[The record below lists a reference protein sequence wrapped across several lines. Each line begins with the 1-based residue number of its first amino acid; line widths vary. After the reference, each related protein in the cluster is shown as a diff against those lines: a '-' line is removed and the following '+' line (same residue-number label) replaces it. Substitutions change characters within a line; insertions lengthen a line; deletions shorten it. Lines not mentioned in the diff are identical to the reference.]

1 MLAAMALTTS
11 HFPPDTSEPVLDTT
25 VGGILREAA
34 AAVPDAVAL
43 VEGAPDPSARR
54 RWTYA
59 ELLDSA
65 ERAAFAL
72 RSRFEPGEQVAIWAP
87 NIPEWVVV
95 EFAAALA
102 GVTLVTVNP
111 AYKPAEVRY
120 VLTQSNSSGLLMV
133 PEFRGNPMAAT
144 LASVRGELPAL
155 REVVDLTGFEEFL
168 ASGDAFA
175 AAGGTL
181 PDVTPDDP
189 VQIQYTSGTTGFP
202 KGARLAHRA
211 ITNNAR
217 LCMGRLDFGPDD
229 AWVNPMP
236 MFHTAGC
243 VVATL
248 GPVQARGRIVIAP
261 WFDPALFFD
270 LVEQEGGSAT
280 LLVPTMLLACLEH
293 PAFGQRDLRNLR
305 RVVSGG
311 ATVPADLVRRVEKE
325 MGVTFDIVFGQ
336 TESGP
341 VITQTFPTDAP
352 EDTAGTLGRPLPQ
365 TEVSIRSVGSDEVVP
380 IGEVGE
386 ICTRG
391 YLVMQGYFEMPE
403 ATAAAIS
410 ADGWLR
416 TGDLGTMDERGYC
429 RIAGRVKDM
438 IIRGG
443 ENIYPREIEA
453 LLFGHPAVADVA
465 VVGIPDDR
473 WGETVAAFIRP
484 SAGAAVEVADLFD
497 FCREH
502 MAAFK
507 TPRTWVVVD
516 QFPTTASGKIQKY
529 VLRERLTAGEYP
541 SDAVVV
547 R

>member
-1 MLAAMALTTS
+1 MALTVS

-25 VGGILREAA
+25 VGGILRDAA
-34 AAVPDAVAL
+34 RAAPDSVAL
-43 VEGAPDPSARR
+43 VEGGPDPAARR

-59 ELLDSA
+59 ELLAAA

-87 NIPEWVVV
+87 NIPEWVIV
-95 EFAAALA
+95 EFGAALA
-102 GVTLVTVNP
+102 GITLVTVNP
-111 AYKPAEVRY
+111 AYKPGEVRY
-120 VLTQSNSSGLLMV
+120 VLTQSKSSGLLMV
-133 PEFRGNPMAAT
+133 PEYRGNPMAAA
-144 LASVRGELPAL
+144 LESVRAELPQL
-155 REVVDLTGFEEFL
+155 REVVDLTAFDEFL
-168 ASGDAFA
+168 ASGDAYA
-175 AAGGTL
+175 AAGGVL
-181 PDVTPDDP
+181 PDVTPEDP
-189 VQIQYTSGTTGFP
+189 AQIQYTSGTTGFP

-217 LCMGRLDFGPDD
+217 LSMARLGFGADD

-248 GPVQARGRIVIAP
+248 GPVQAGGRIVIAP
-261 WFDPALFFD
+261 WFEPGLFFD

-280 LLVPTMLLACLEH
+280 LLVPTMLLTCLEH
-293 PAFGQRDLRNLR
+293 PTFAGRDLRSLR
-305 RVVSGG
+305 SVVSGG
-311 ATVPADLVRRVEKE
+311 ATVPAELVRRVEKE

-341 VITQTFPTDAP
+341 VITQTFPTDSP
-352 EDTAGTLGRPLPQ
+352 EDTGGTLGRPLPQ
-365 TEVSIRSVGSDEVVP
+365 TEVSIRSVADDEVLP

-410 ADGWLR
+410 PDGWLR

-465 VVGIPDDR
+465 VVGIPDER
-473 WGETVAAFIRP
+473 WGESVAAFVRP
-484 SAGAAVEVADLFD
+484 AGGEKVDPGELFE

-502 MAAFK
+502 LAAYK

-529 VLRERLTAGEYP
+529 VLRERLTGGEFP
-541 SDAVVV
+541 PEAVHG

>member
-1 MLAAMALTTS
+1 MALSIS
-11 HFPPDTSEPVLDTT
+11 HVLPDTSEPVLDTT
-25 VGGILREAA
+25 VGGILRDAAREA
-34 AAVPDAVAL
+34 PDAVAL
-43 VEGAPDPSARR
+43 IEGVADRAGRR

-59 ELLDSA
+59 ELLAAA
-65 ERAAFAL
+65 ERAALAL

-87 NIPEWVVV
+87 NIPEWVIV
-95 EFAAALA
+95 EFGAALA

-120 VLTQSNSSGLLMV
+120 VLTQSQASGLLMV
-133 PEFRGNPMAAT
+133 PEFRGNPMAAA
-144 LASVRGELPAL
+144 LESVRAELPAL
-155 REVVDLTGFEEFL
+155 REVVDLTAFDGFL

-175 AAGGTL
+175 AAGGVL
-181 PDVTPDDP
+181 PEVTPDDAA
-189 VQIQYTSGTTGFP
+189 QIQYTSGTTGFP
-202 KGARLAHRA
+202 KGARLSHRA

-217 LCMGRLDFGPDD
+217 LSMGRIGFGADD
-229 AWVNPMP
+229 TWVNPMP

-248 GPVQARGRIVIAP
+248 GPVQARGRIVLAP
-261 WFDPALFFD
+261 WFDPTLFFD
-270 LVEQEGGSAT
+270 LVDEEGGSTT

-293 PAFGQRDLRNLR
+293 PTFGERDLGTLR
-305 RVVSGG
+305 SVVSGG
-311 ATVPADLVRRVEKE
+311 ATVPAELVRRVEKQ

-341 VITQTFPTDAP
+341 VITQTFPSDAP

-365 TEVSIRSVGSDEVVP
+365 TEVSIRSVGDDEIVP
-380 IGEVGE
+380 IGAVGE

-443 ENIYPREIEA
+443 ENIYPREIED

-465 VVGIPDDR
+465 VVGIPDER
-473 WGETVAAFIRP
+473 WGESVVAFVRP
-484 SAGAAVEVADLFD
+484 AAAGTTAAVGELFD

-502 MAAFK
+502 LASYK

-529 VLRERLTAGEYP
+529 VLRERLVGGEFP
-541 SDAVVV
+541 PEAVTSK
-547 R
+547 

>member
-1 MLAAMALTTS
+1 MALAIS
-11 HFPPDTSEPVLDTT
+11 HFPADRSEPVLDTT
-25 VGGILREAA
+25 VGGILRDAA
-34 AAVPDAVAL
+34 AATPDAPAL
-43 VEGAPDPSARR
+43 IEGSPDPSARR

-59 ELLDSA
+59 GLLAEA
-65 ERAAFAL
+65 ERAAHAL

-87 NIPEWVVV
+87 NIPEWVIV
-95 EFAAALA
+95 EFGAALA

-120 VLTQSNSSGLLMV
+120 VLTQSRSSGLLMV
-133 PEFRGNPMAAT
+133 PEWRGNPMASA
-144 LASVRGELPAL
+144 LESVRAELPGL
-155 REVVDLTGFEEFL
+155 REVVDLTAFDDFL
-168 ASGDAFA
+168 ASGDAHA
-175 AAGGTL
+175 AAGGRL
-181 PDVTPDDP
+181 PDVSPDDP
-189 VQIQYTSGTTGFP
+189 AQIQYTSGTTGFP

-217 LCMGRLDFGPDD
+217 LSMGRLGFTSDD

-248 GPVQARGRIVIAP
+248 GPVQARGRIVLAP

-293 PAFGQRDLRNLR
+293 PTFPDRNLR
-305 RVVSGG
+305 PLRSVVSGG
-311 ATVPADLVRRVEKE
+311 ATVPAELVRRVEKE

-341 VITQTFPTDAP
+341 VITQTFPTDSP
-352 EDTAGTLGRPLPQ
+352 EDTAETLGRPLPQ
-365 TEVSIRSVGSDEVVP
+365 TEVAIRSVADDEILP
-380 IGEVGE
+380 LGEVGE

-410 ADGWLR
+410 DDGWLR

-465 VVGIPDDR
+465 VVGLPDER
-473 WGETVAAFIRP
+473 WGETVAAFVRP
-484 SAGAAVEVADLFD
+484 SGAIAVDAGELFD

-502 MAAFK
+502 LAAFK
-507 TPRTWVVVD
+507 TPRTWIMVE

-529 VLRERLTAGEYP
+529 VLRERLLAGEYP
-541 SDAVVV
+541 PDAVVT

>member
-1 MLAAMALTTS
+1 MALDNS
-11 HFPPDTSEPVLDTT
+11 YFPADPSEPVLDTT
-25 VGGILREAA
+25 VGGILRDAA
-34 AAVPDAVAL
+34 AEAPDAPAL
-43 VEGAPDPSARR
+43 IEGSPDPSARR
-54 RWTYA
+54 RWTFA
-59 ELLDSA
+59 ELLADA
-65 ERAAFAL
+65 ERAAHAL

-87 NIPEWVVV
+87 NIPEWVIL
-95 EFAAALA
+95 EFGAALA

-111 AYKPAEVRY
+111 AYKPGEVRY
-120 VLTQSNSSGLLMV
+120 VLDQSKSSGLLMV
-133 PEFRGNPMAAT
+133 PEFRGNPMAAA
-144 LASVRGELPAL
+144 LESVRAELPLL
-155 REVVDLTGFEEFL
+155 REVVDLTAFDEFL
-168 ASGDAFA
+168 ASGDAHA
-175 AAGGTL
+175 AAGGRL
-181 PDVTPDDP
+181 PEVTPDDP
-189 VQIQYTSGTTGFP
+189 AQIQYTSGTTGFP

-217 LCMGRLDFGPDD
+217 LSMARLGFGPDD

-293 PAFGQRDLRNLR
+293 PTFPDRNLR
-305 RVVSGG
+305 PLRSVVSGG
-311 ATVPADLVRRVEKE
+311 STVPAELVRRVEKE

-341 VITQTFPTDAP
+341 VITQTFPTDSP
-352 EDTAGTLGRPLPQ
+352 EDTTETLGRPLPQ
-365 TEVSIRSVGSDEVVP
+365 TEVSIRSLAGDEVLP
-380 IGEVGE
+380 LGEIGE

-410 ADGWLR
+410 DNGWLR

-443 ENIYPREIEA
+443 ENIYPREVEA

-465 VVGIPDDR
+465 VVGLPDER
-473 WGETVAAFIRP
+473 WGETVAAFVRP
-484 SAGAAVEVADLFD
+484 AGGMTADPGELFE
-497 FCREH
+497 FCREYL
-502 MAAFK
+502 AAYK
-507 TPRTWVVVD
+507 TPRTWVVVE

-529 VLRERLTAGEYP
+529 VLRERLLAGEYP
-541 SDAVVV
+541 PDAVVT

>member
-1 MLAAMALTTS
+1 MALTIS
-11 HFPPDTSEPVLDTT
+11 HFPADPSEPVLDTT
-25 VGGILREAA
+25 VGGILRDAA
-34 AAVPDAVAL
+34 ADTPDAPAL
-43 VEGAPDPSARR
+43 IEGSPDPSARR

-59 ELLDSA
+59 ELLAEA
-65 ERAAFAL
+65 ERAAHAL

-87 NIPEWVVV
+87 NIPEWVIV
-95 EFAAALA
+95 EFGAALA

-111 AYKPAEVRY
+111 AYKPGEVRY
-120 VLTQSNSSGLLMV
+120 VLTQSRSSGLLMV
-133 PEFRGNPMAAT
+133 PEWRGNPMAAA
-144 LASVRGELPAL
+144 LESVRAELPGL
-155 REVVDLTGFEEFL
+155 REVVDLTAFEEFL
-168 ASGDAFA
+168 ASGDAHA
-175 AAGGTL
+175 AAGGRL
-181 PDVTPDDP
+181 PDVGPDDP
-189 VQIQYTSGTTGFP
+189 AQIQYTSGTTGFP

-217 LCMGRLDFGPDD
+217 LSMNRLGFNSDD

-280 LLVPTMLLACLEH
+280 LLVPTMLLTCLEH
-293 PAFGQRDLRNLR
+293 PTFPDRNLR
-305 RVVSGG
+305 ALRSVVSGG
-311 ATVPADLVRRVEKE
+311 ATVPAELVRRVEKE

-341 VITQTFPTDAP
+341 VITQTFPTDSP
-352 EDTAGTLGRPLPQ
+352 EDTAETLGRPLPQ
-365 TEVSIRSVGSDEVVP
+365 TEVAIRSVAGDEILP
-380 IGEVGE
+380 LGEVGE

-410 ADGWLR
+410 DDGWLR
-416 TGDLGTMDERGYC
+416 TGDLGTMDGRGYC

-443 ENIYPREIEA
+443 ENIYPREVEA

-465 VVGIPDDR
+465 VVGLPDER
-473 WGETVAAFIRP
+473 WGETVAAFVRP
-484 SAGAAVEVADLFD
+484 SGAMAVDPGELFD

-502 MAAFK
+502 LAAYK
-507 TPRTWVVVD
+507 TPRTWVMVE

-529 VLRERLTAGEYP
+529 VLRERLLAGEYP
-541 SDAVVV
+541 PDAVVT

>member
-1 MLAAMALTTS
+1 MALTIS
-11 HFPPDTSEPVLDTT
+11 HFPPEPSEPVLDST
-25 VGGILREAA
+25 VGGVLREAA

-43 VEGAPDPSARR
+43 VEGSPDPASRR
-54 RWTYA
+54 RWTFA
-59 ELLDSA
+59 ELLRDA
-65 ERAAFAL
+65 ERAAHAL
-72 RSRFEPGEQVAIWAP
+72 RHRFEPGEHVAMWAP
-87 NIPEWVVV
+87 NIPEWVIV
-95 EFAAALA
+95 EFGAALA

-111 AYKPAEVRY
+111 AYKPAELKY
-120 VLTQSNSSGLLMV
+120 VLTQSRSVGLLMV
-133 PEFRGNPMAAT
+133 PEFRGNPMASA
-144 LASVRGELPAL
+144 LESVRGELPAL
-155 REVVDLTGFEEFL
+155 REVVDLTGFDAFL
-168 ASGDAFA
+168 ASGDAR
-175 AAGGTL
+175 AGGGGAL
-181 PDVTPDDP
+181 PDVSPDHP
-189 VQIQYTSGTTGFP
+189 AQIQYTSGTTGFP
-202 KGARLAHRA
+202 KGALLAHRA

-217 LCMGRLDFGPDD
+217 LCMGRLGFGSDD

-248 GPVQARGRIVIAP
+248 GPVQARGRIVLAP

-280 LLVPTMLLACLEH
+280 LLVPTMLLTCLEH
-293 PAFGQRDLRNLR
+293 PSFPERDLRNLR
-305 RVVSGG
+305 SVVSGG
-311 ATVPADLVRRVEKE
+311 STVPGDLVRRVEKE

-341 VITQTFPTDAP
+341 VITQTFPTDSP
-352 EDTAGTLGRPLPQ
+352 DDTAETLGRPLPQ
-365 TEVSIRSVGSDEVVP
+365 TEVAIRDVSGDAVLPV
-380 IGEVGE
+380 GEVGE

-391 YLVMQGYFEMPE
+391 YLVMQGYYDMPE

-443 ENIYPREIEA
+443 ENIYPREVEA

-465 VVGIPDDR
+465 VVGLPDER
-473 WGETVAAFIRP
+473 WGETVAAFVRP
-484 SAGAAVEVADLFD
+484 AAGAGVDAGELFE
-497 FCREH
+497 FCRQH
-502 MAAFK
+502 LAAYK
-507 TPRTWVVVD
+507 APRTWVIVD

-529 VLRERLTAGEYP
+529 VLRDRLTAGEFP
-541 SDAVVV
+541 AGSIVN

>member
-1 MLAAMALTTS
+1 MALTIS

-25 VGGILREAA
+25 VGGILRDAAREA
-34 AAVPDAVAL
+34 PDSVAL
-43 VEGAPDPSARR
+43 VEGGPDPAARR

-59 ELLDSA
+59 ELLAAA
-65 ERAAFAL
+65 ERAGSAL
-72 RSRFEPGEQVAIWAP
+72 RSRFEPGEHVAIWAP
-87 NIPEWVVV
+87 NIPEWVIV
-95 EFAAALA
+95 EFGAALA

-111 AYKPAEVRY
+111 AYKPGEVRY
-120 VLTQSNSSGLLMV
+120 VLTQSKSSGLLMV
-133 PEFRGNPMAAT
+133 PEYRGNPMAAA
-144 LASVRGELPAL
+144 LESVRAELPLL
-155 REVVDLTGFEEFL
+155 REVVDLTAFDEFL
-168 ASGDAFA
+168 ASGDAYA
-175 AAGGTL
+175 AAGGVL
-181 PDVTPDDP
+181 PEVTPDDP
-189 VQIQYTSGTTGFP
+189 AQIQYTSGTTGFP
-202 KGARLAHRA
+202 KGACLAHRA

-217 LCMGRLDFGPDD
+217 LSMARLGFGADD

-248 GPVQARGRIVIAP
+248 GPVQAGGRIVIAP

-280 LLVPTMLLACLEH
+280 LLVPTMLLACVEH
-293 PAFGQRDLRNLR
+293 PTFAERDLHPLR
-305 RVVSGG
+305 SVVSGG
-311 ATVPADLVRRVEKE
+311 ATVPAELVRRVEKE

-341 VITQTFPTDAP
+341 VITQTLPTDSP

-365 TEVSIRSVGSDEVVP
+365 TEVSIRSVAGDEVLP

-391 YLVMQGYFEMPE
+391 YLVMQGYFDMPE
-403 ATAAAIS
+403 ATAAAITP
-410 ADGWLR
+410 DGWLR

-443 ENIYPREIEA
+443 ENIYPREVEA

-465 VVGIPDDR
+465 VVGIPDER
-473 WGETVAAFIRP
+473 WGETVAAFVRP
-484 SAGAAVEVADLFD
+484 AGGVKVDPGELFD

-502 MAAFK
+502 LAAYK
-507 TPRTWVVVD
+507 TPRTWVILD
-516 QFPTTASGKIQKY
+516 QFPTTASGKIQKF
-529 VLRERLTAGEYP
+529 VLRERLTGGEFP
-541 SDAVVV
+541 PEAVHV

>member
-1 MLAAMALTTS
+1 MPLETS
-11 HFPPDTSEPVLDTT
+11 YFPAETSEPVLDTT
-25 VGGILREAA
+25 VGGILRDAA
-34 AAVPDAVAL
+34 AEAPDAPVL
-43 VEGAPDPSARR
+43 IEGCPDPSARR

-59 ELLDSA
+59 ELLRDA
-65 ERAAFAL
+65 ERAAHAL

-87 NIPEWVVV
+87 NIPEWVIV
-95 EFAAALA
+95 EFGAALA

-111 AYKPAEVRY
+111 AYKPAEVKY
-120 VLTQSNSSGLLMV
+120 VLTQSRSSGLLMV
-133 PEFRGNPMAAT
+133 PEWRGNPMATA
-144 LASVRGELPAL
+144 LESVRGELPLL
-155 REVVDLTGFEEFL
+155 REVVDLTAFEEFL
-168 ASGDAFA
+168 ASGDARA
-175 AAGGTL
+175 AAGGAL
-181 PDVTPDDP
+181 SEVSPDDP
-189 VQIQYTSGTTGFP
+189 AQIQYTSGTTGFP

-217 LCMGRLDFGPDD
+217 LSMGRLGFTSDD

-293 PAFGQRDLRNLR
+293 PTLPERNLR
-305 RVVSGG
+305 ALRSVVSGG
-311 ATVPADLVRRVEKE
+311 STVPAELVRRVEKE

-341 VITQTFPTDAP
+341 VITQTFPTDSP
-352 EDTAGTLGRPLPQ
+352 EDTAETLGRPLPQ
-365 TEVSIRSVGSDEVVP
+365 TEVSIRSVSGDEVLP
-380 IGEVGE
+380 LGEVGE

-391 YLVMQGYFEMPE
+391 YLVMQGYFEMAE

-410 ADGWLR
+410 PDGWLR

-443 ENIYPREIEA
+443 ENIYPREVEA

-465 VVGIPDDR
+465 VVGLPDER
-473 WGETVAAFIRP
+473 WGETVAAFVRP
-484 SAGAAVEVADLFD
+484 AGGMACDPGELFD

-502 MAAFK
+502 LAAYK
-507 TPRTWVVVD
+507 TPRTWVIVE

-529 VLRERLTAGEYP
+529 VLRERLLAGEYP
-541 SDAVVV
+541 PDAVVT

>member
-1 MLAAMALTTS
+1 MALEIS
-11 HFPPDTSEPVLDTT
+11 YFPADTSEPVLDTT
-25 VGGILREAA
+25 VGGVLRDAA
-34 AAVPDAVAL
+34 AEGPDAVAL
-43 VEGAPDPSARR
+43 VEGGPDPAVRR

-59 ELLDSA
+59 ELLAAA
-65 ERAAFAL
+65 ERAALAL

-87 NIPEWVVV
+87 NIPEWVIV
-95 EFAAALA
+95 EFGAALA

-111 AYKPAEVRY
+111 AYKPGEVRY
-120 VLTQSNSSGLLMV
+120 VLGQSKSSGLLMV
-133 PEFRGNPMAAT
+133 PEYRGNPMAAA
-144 LASVRGELPAL
+144 LESVRAELPLL
-155 REVVDLTGFEEFL
+155 REVVDLTRFDEFL

-175 AAGGTL
+175 AAGGAL
-181 PDVTPDDP
+181 PEVTPDDP
-189 VQIQYTSGTTGFP
+189 AQIQYTSGTTGFP

-217 LCMGRLDFGPDD
+217 LCMGRLGFGADD

-243 VVATL
+243 VLATL
-248 GPVQARGRIVIAP
+248 GPVQARGRIVLAP
-261 WFDPALFFD
+261 WFEPALFFN

-280 LLVPTMLLACLEH
+280 LLVPTMLLACLED
-293 PAFGQRDLRNLR
+293 PTFPGRDLRSLR
-305 RVVSGG
+305 EVVSGG
-311 ATVPADLVRRVEKE
+311 ATVPAELVRRVEKE

-341 VITQTFPTDAP
+341 VITLTFPTDSP
-352 EDTAGTLGRPLPQ
+352 EDTAGTLGSPLPQ
-365 TEVSIRSVGSDEVVP
+365 AEVSIRAVAGDEVLP
-380 IGEVGE
+380 LGEVGE

-391 YLVMQGYFEMPE
+391 YLVMQGYFDMPE
-403 ATAAAIS
+403 PTAAAIS
-410 ADGWLR
+410 PDGWLR

-443 ENIYPREIEA
+443 ENVYPREIEA
-453 LLFGHPAVADVA
+453 LLFGHPAVADAA
-465 VVGIPDDR
+465 VVGIPDER
-473 WGETVAAFIRP
+473 WGETVAAFVRP
-484 SAGAAVEVADLFD
+484 AGGAALDVAELFD

-529 VLRERLTAGEYP
+529 VLRERLLSGEYP
-541 SDAVVV
+541 SDAVST

>member
-1 MLAAMALTTS
+1 MALTVS
-11 HFPPDTSEPVLDTT
+11 HVPPDTSEPILETT
-25 VGGILREAA
+25 VGSVLRDAAREA
-34 AAVPDAVAL
+34 PDRVAL
-43 VEGAPDPSARR
+43 VEGVPDAAARR

-59 ELLDSA
+59 ELLADA
-65 ERAAFAL
+65 ERAAYAL
-72 RSRFEPGEQVAIWAP
+72 RSRFEPGEHVAIWAP
-87 NIPEWVVV
+87 NIPEWVIL
-95 EFAAALA
+95 EFGAGLA

-111 AYKPAEVRY
+111 AYKPPEVRY
-120 VLTQSNSSGLLMV
+120 VLTQSRSSGLLMV
-133 PEFRGNPMAAT
+133 PEWRGNPMAEA
-144 LASVRGELPAL
+144 LGSVRAELPNL
-155 REVVDLTGFEEFL
+155 REVVDLTAFEEFL
-168 ASGDAFA
+168 ASGDAHRS
-175 AAGGTL
+175 GGAKL
-181 PDVTPDDP
+181 PEVTPDDP
-189 VQIQYTSGTTGFP
+189 AQIQYTSGTTGFP

-217 LCMGRLDFGPDD
+217 LSMARMTFGADD
-229 AWVNPMP
+229 VWINPMP

-261 WFDPALFFD
+261 WFDPTLLFD
-270 LVEQEGGSAT
+270 LIEQERCTAS
-280 LLVPTMLLACLEH
+280 LLVPTMLVATLEH
-293 PAFGQRDLRNLR
+293 ADFPNRDLSSMRSM
-305 RVVSGG
+305 VSGG
-311 ATVPADLVRRVEKE
+311 ATVPAELVRRVEKE
-325 MGVTFDIVFGQ
+325 MGVAFDIVFGQ

-341 VITQTFPTDAP
+341 VISQTMPSDSP

-365 TEVSIRSVGSDEVVP
+365 TEVSIRDVGTDAILP

-410 ADGWLR
+410 DDGWLR
-416 TGDLGTMDERGYC
+416 TGDLGTMDERGYT

-443 ENIYPREIEA
+443 ENIYPREIED
-453 LLFGHPAVADVA
+453 LLFGHPAIAEVA
-465 VVGIPDDR
+465 VVGVGDEK
-473 WGETVAAFIRP
+473 WGETVAAFLRP
-484 SAGAAVEVADLFD
+484 VAGATIDVNELFD

-502 MAAFK
+502 LAAFK

-529 VLRERLTAGEYP
+529 VLRDRLEGGAFP
-541 SDAVVV
+541 ADAVTT

>member
-1 MLAAMALTTS
+1 MALTTS
-11 HFPPDTSEPVLDTT
+11 HVPADTSETVLDTT
-25 VGGILREAA
+25 VGGVLRSAA
-34 AAVPDAVAL
+34 AAAPDAVAL
-43 VEGAPDPSARR
+43 VEGLPDPAARR

-59 ELLDSA
+59 ALLAAA
-65 ERAAFAL
+65 ERAALAL

-87 NIPEWVVV
+87 NIPEWVIV
-95 EFAAALA
+95 EFGAALA

-111 AYKPAEVRY
+111 AYKPGEVRY
-120 VLTQSNSSGLLMV
+120 VLTQSRASGLLMV
-133 PEFRGNPMAAT
+133 PEFRGNAMAEA
-144 LASVRGELPAL
+144 LASVRTELPAL
-155 REVVDLTGFEEFL
+155 REVVDLTAFDEFL

-175 AAGGTL
+175 AGGGTL

-189 VQIQYTSGTTGFP
+189 AQIQYTSGTTGFP

-217 LCMGRLDFGPDD
+217 FSMARLGFGPDD

-248 GPVQARGRIVIAP
+248 GPVQAGGRIVLAP

-293 PAFGQRDLRNLR
+293 PTFAQRDLRTLR
-305 RVVSGG
+305 SVVSRG
-311 ATVPADLVRRVEKE
+311 ATVPAELVRRVEKE
-325 MGVTFDIVFGQ
+325 MGATFDIVFGQ

-341 VITQTFPTDAP
+341 VITQTFPSDAP

-365 TEVSIRSVGSDEVVP
+365 TEVSIRSVADDAIVP
-380 IGEVGE
+380 IGQVGE

-391 YLVMQGYFEMPE
+391 YLVMQGYFEMAE
-403 ATAAAIS
+403 ATEAAIS

-443 ENIYPREIEA
+443 ENIYPREVED

-465 VVGIPDDR
+465 VVGIPDER
-473 WGETVAAFIRP
+473 WGETVAAFVRP
-484 SAGAAVEVADLFD
+484 AGGAAVEVAVAVAELFE

-502 MAAFK
+502 LAAFK

-516 QFPTTASGKIQKY
+516 QFPTTASGKIQKF
-529 VLRERLTAGEYP
+529 VLRERLLAGEYP
-541 SDAVVV
+541 SDAVSQ